1 MLNIKTYNFKDKKA
15 LIRVD
20 FNIPMNDNLEIVD
33 DIRIKATIPTI
44 NKVLS
49 DGGSVILVSHL
60 GRPKTKYD
68 SRFSLSHLV
77 GHLQKIFKK
86 KILFSNSCVGERPK
100 YLANKLCPGD
110 ILLLENVR
118 FYKEELNGDECFA
131 KDLASIADV
140 YINDAFGTSHRS
152 HASLTVVPHYF
163 TDKMMGY
170 NMKEEV
176 TNADKILSSPKS
188 DFTAILG
195 GAKILDKIELIDGLI
210 EKAQNII
217 VGGGMANTFYAS
229 KGCNVGNSLVE
240 KEGFG
245 FAIQFMKKAIKFNTK
260 IFLPSDSY
268 IVDRFHNEANKSISA
283 SNDIP
288 KHWIS
293 VDIGPQSQNIF
304 REIILK
310 SKNILWNGPM
320 GVYEMI
326 NFREGTK
333 SIAESV
339 ATATN
344 LGAFS
349 LVGGGDS
356 AAAIHILGYENN
368 ISYLSTGGGA
378 LLSYISKGYLPA
390 IEALGK

>member
-1 MLNIKTYNFKDKKA
+1 MLNIETYNFKDKKA

-20 FNIPMNDNLEIVD
+20 FNIPMNDKLEIVD
-33 DIRIKATIPTI
+33 DIRIKTTIPTI
-44 NKVLS
+44 NKVLN

-60 GRPKTKYD
+60 GRPKAHYD

-77 GHLQKIFKK
+77 THLQKIFKRE
-86 KILFSNSCVGERPK
+86 ILFSNSCVGEEPK
-100 YLANKLCPGD
+100 RLAKKLCSED

-118 FYKEELNGDECFA
+118 FHREELDGDKCFA

-163 TDKMMGY
+163 TDKMIGY
-170 NMKEEV
+170 NMKKEV
-176 TNADKILSSPKS
+176 TSADKILTSPKS

-195 GAKILDKIELIDGLI
+195 GAKILDKIEFIDGLI
-210 EKAQNII
+210 EKAKNII
-217 VGGGMANTFYAS
+217 VGGGIANTFYAS

-240 KEGFG
+240 KKGFDL
-245 FAIQFMKKAIKFNTK
+245 AIRFMKKAIKFDTK
-260 IFLPSDSY
+260 FFLPSDSY

-293 VDIGPQSQNIF
+293 IDIGPQSQHMF

-310 SKNILWNGPM
+310 TKNILWNGPM
-320 GVYEMI
+320 GVYEMT

-339 ATATN
+339 VTATH

-356 AAAIHILGYENN
+356 AAAIHMLGYENK

-390 IEALGK
+390 IKALGK